1 MERSKVSLAAGSKQS
16 REREREKEEAK
27 HVSKLT
33 VTLAQFTCRK
43 DAIGSRLLLLP
54 EEALVSL
61 SALSTSSQSWR
72 DSSSISS

>member
-16 REREREKEEAK
+16 REREREERKQGLR
-27 HVSKLT
+27 LT

-61 SALSTSSQSWR
+61 GALTTSSQSWR
-72 DSSSISS
+72 DSSSITG

>member
-1 MERSKVSLAAGSKQS
+1 MWRDQKLVLQLAVSRA
-16 REREREKEEAK
+16 EREREKEEAK
-27 HVSKLT
+27 RVSKLT

-61 SALSTSSQSWR
+61 GALTTSSQSWR
-72 DSSSISS
+72 DSSSIPS